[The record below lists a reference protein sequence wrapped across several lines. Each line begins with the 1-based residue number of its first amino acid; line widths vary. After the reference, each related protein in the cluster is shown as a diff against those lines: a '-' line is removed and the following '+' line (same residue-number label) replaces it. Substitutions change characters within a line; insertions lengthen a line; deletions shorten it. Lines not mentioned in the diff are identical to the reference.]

1 MILKIYMEKPHQI
14 PDCEICLRL
23 NDPEKNP
30 VRKAT
35 YYAPTD
41 SQKWDSSLGK
51 NEMVCDVHL
60 KAHGISDNS
69 KDNVPIV
76 LDNKEQSK

>member
-23 NDPEKNP
+23 A
-30 VRKAT
+30 VFSIRKAT

-41 SQKWDSSLGK
+41 SQTYDPSLGK

-60 KAHGISDNS
+60 KAYGISVNPE
-69 KDNVPIV
+69 DNVPIV
-76 LDNKEQSK
+76 LDNKEKSK